1 MDRGPSEGASRPETP
16 TPAGRP
22 RGPRVLRS
30 YTGLL
35 ADPAVHGFVAFGL
48 VGRMSISMLSLGV
61 VLLVSALRDSY
72 ALAGLVAAA
81 LVLGEAIGAPLVGR
95 LADRYGQARV
105 LAADVPVHSLAL
117 VALLLACL
125 HGQPSWQLV
134 VAAALAGAAFPPVGS
149 FVRTRWSHRLGGT
162 PRLHTAYAF
171 ESVLDELIF
180 VVGPVAVTVLATEV
194 HPAAGI
200 LAALAATIV
209 GGIGFAR
216 QRGTEPGPQP
226 RTREARFVLRN
237 PTVLVVTLATCVTGA
252 ALGSIDVATVAF
264 TSAEGA
270 RWAAGPVLAVLAV
283 GSGAGGLTFGAV
295 HWRSD
300 PALRYALLSTALGV
314 LLLPLAF
321 VSSLGLLFPLGL
333 LSGVAIA
340 PVIVAGNTLVELR
353 APRPALTEALT
364 WVQTGLL
371 GGVALGSWL
380 AGQAVDILGG
390 HHGYV
395 VPSAMA
401 LASTGVCWLGWL
413 VLRRAGSRSAVDG

>member
-1 MDRGPSEGASRPETP
+1 MDRGASGASRIEASAATRRRI
-16 TPAGRP
+16 G
-22 RGPRVLRS
+22 GRVLGS

-35 ADPAVHGFVAFGL
+35 ADRDVHGFVGFGL
-48 VGRMSISMLSLGV
+48 VGRMAISMLSLGV

-72 ALAGLVAAA
+72 ALAGLVSAA

-95 LADRYGQARV
+95 LADRYGQAPL
-105 LAADVPVHSLAL
+105 LAAVVPVHSLAL
-117 VALLLACL
+117 LALLLSCL
-125 HGQPSWQLV
+125 HGQPAWQLV
-134 VAAALAGAAFPPVGS
+134 VAAAVSGGAFPPVGS

-171 ESVLDELIF
+171 ESVVDELIF

-200 LAALAATIV
+200 LTALAATIV
-209 GGIGFAR
+209 GSIGFAR
-216 QRGTEPGPQP
+216 QRRTEPGPQP

-237 PTVLVVTLATCVTGA
+237 PTVLVVTAATCVTGA

-283 GSGAGGLTFGAV
+283 GSATGGLTFGAV

-333 LSGVAIA
+333 LCGLAIA
-340 PVIVAGNTLVELR
+340 PLLVAGNTLVELR
-353 APRPALTEALT
+353 APRAALTEALT
-364 WVQTGLL
+364 WVMTGLL

-380 AGQAVDILGG
+380 AGQAVDTLGG

-395 VPSAMA
+395 VPSAAA

-413 VLRRAGSRSAVDG
+413 VLRRTRVER